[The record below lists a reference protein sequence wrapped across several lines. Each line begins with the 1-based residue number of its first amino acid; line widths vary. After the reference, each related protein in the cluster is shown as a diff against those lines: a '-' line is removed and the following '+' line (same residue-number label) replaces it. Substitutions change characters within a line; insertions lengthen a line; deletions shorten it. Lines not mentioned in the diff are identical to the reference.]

1 LRFQFLPSMRS
12 SMLKWL
18 VLSATMLIG
27 LIVIVQLYW
36 LTKVYSFEQKQ
47 FNTNVVKSLRG
58 VFEDLEMN
66 DDPSLSLQQL
76 IRNPANN
83 YYMFQADTLPE
94 RDSLIHYIRK
104 EFGDFDVLTDVK
116 LGAYN
121 SREKKYIYEEYIP
134 TVASGFNITPA
145 RGLPVFADRYDHILL
160 YFPHRSQYIL
170 GQMNFWIISSVAL
183 FLALIGLAISLF
195 YFYRQK
201 FLAEVQKDFVN
212 NFTHEFKTPL
222 AVIKIASDVLAQH
235 DIGQKPD
242 RLKRYASIIQN
253 QTTHLQ
259 NQVEKLLKSASAEN
273 KKFPIEKENIQP
285 ARLIEQA
292 LNKLQPLIEQKNAV
306 IELKVDKMETNIQA
320 DEGHLELAIINI
332 LENALKYSSTPH
344 IIVETGKEESD
355 YFISVKDNGI
365 GMEKKYHKNI
375 FKKFYRIPTG
385 NVHDVKGFGLGLN
398 FVKRIIDGHGGKIRV
413 NSLPGIGTEFRLLI
427 PFQG

>member
-1 LRFQFLPSMRS
+1 MRS

-18 VLSATMLIG
+18 VLSATVLIG

-66 DDPSLSLQQL
+66 DNPAQSLQQL
-76 IRNPANN
+76 IHNPAND
-83 YYMFQADTLPE
+83 YYLFKADTIPE
-94 RDSLIHYIRK
+94 QDSLTFYIRK
-104 EFGDFDVLTDVK
+104 EFADFDVLTDVK
-116 LGAYN
+116 LGAY
-121 SREKKYIYEEYIP
+121 SSSLKKYLYEDYIP
-134 TVASGFNITPA
+134 TAASGFNITTV
-145 RGLPVFADRYDHILL
+145 RGLPVYAQEYDHILL

-170 GQMNFWIISSVAL
+170 SEMNFWIISSVAL

-222 AVIKIASDVLAQH
+222 AVIKIASDVLAQN
-235 DIGQKPD
+235 DISQKPE

-273 KKFPIEKENIQP
+273 KKFPIDKETVQP
-285 ARLIEQA
+285 AKLIEQA
-292 LNKLQPLIEQKNAV
+292 LNKLQPLIEQKQALV
-306 IELKVDKMETNIQA
+306 ELKVENYETNIYA

-332 LENALKYSSTPH
+332 LENALKYSISPH

-365 GMEKKYHKNI
+365 GIEKKYLKNI
-375 FKKFYRIPTG
+375 FKKFYRVPTG
-385 NVHDVKGFGLGLN
+385 NIHDVKGFGLGLN
-398 FVKRIIDGHGGKIRV
+398 FVKRIIDGHDGKIRV
-413 NSLPGIGTEFRLLI
+413 HSLPGIGTEFRLLI
-427 PFQG
+427 PF

>member
-1 LRFQFLPSMRS
+1 
-12 SMLKWL
+12 MLKWL
-18 VLSATMLIG
+18 VLSAAVLIG

-47 FNTNVVKSLRG
+47 FNTNIVKSLRG

-66 DDPSLSLQQL
+66 DNPEQSLQQL
-76 IRNPANN
+76 IHNPAND
-83 YYMFQADTLPE
+83 YYLFKADTIPE
-94 RDSLIHYIRK
+94 QDSLTFYIRK

-116 LGAYN
+116 LGAY
-121 SREKKYIYEEYIP
+121 SSSSKKYVYEDYIP
-134 TVASGFNITPA
+134 TAASGFNITTA
-145 RGLPVFADRYDHILL
+145 RGLPVFTQEYDHILL

-170 GQMNFWIISSVAL
+170 SEMNFWIISSVAL

-222 AVIKIASDVLAQH
+222 AVIKIASDVLAQN
-235 DIGQKPD
+235 DISQKPE
-242 RLKRYASIIQN
+242 RLKRYSSIIQN

-273 KKFPIEKENIQP
+273 KKFPIEKENVQP

-292 LNKLQPLIEQKNAV
+292 LNKLQPLIEQKQALV
-306 IELKVDKMETNIQA
+306 ELKVENYDTNIHA

-332 LENALKYSSTPH
+332 LENALKYSIAPH
-344 IIVETGKEESD
+344 IIVEAGKEESE

-365 GMEKKYHKNI
+365 GIEKKYLKNI
-375 FKKFYRIPTG
+375 FKKFYRVPTG
-385 NVHDVKGFGLGLN
+385 NIHDVKGFGLGLN
-398 FVKRIIDGHGGKIRV
+398 FVKRIIDGHDGKIRV
-413 NSLPGIGTEFRLLI
+413 HSLPGIGTEFRLII
-427 PFQG
+427 PF

>member
-1 LRFQFLPSMRS
+1 
-12 SMLKWL
+12 MLKWL
-18 VLSATMLIG
+18 VLSAAVLIG

-47 FNTNVVKSLRG
+47 FNTNIVKSLRG

-66 DDPSLSLQQL
+66 DNPEQSLQQL
-76 IRNPANN
+76 IHNPAND
-83 YYMFQADTLPE
+83 YYLFKADTIPE
-94 RDSLIHYIRK
+94 QDSLTFYIRK

-116 LGAYN
+116 LGAY
-121 SREKKYIYEEYIP
+121 SSSLKKYVYEDYIP
-134 TVASGFNITPA
+134 TAASGFNITTA
-145 RGLPVFADRYDHILL
+145 RGLPVFAQEYDHILL

-170 GQMNFWIISSVAL
+170 SEMNFWIISSVAL

-222 AVIKIASDVLAQH
+222 AVIKIASDVLAQN
-235 DIGQKPD
+235 DISQKPE
-242 RLKRYASIIQN
+242 RLKRYSSIIQN

-273 KKFPIEKENIQP
+273 KKFPIEKENVQP
-285 ARLIEQA
+285 AKLIEQA
-292 LNKLQPLIEQKNAV
+292 LNKLQPLIEQKHALV
-306 IELKVDKMETNIQA
+306 ELKVENYETNIHA

-332 LENALKYSSTPH
+332 LENALKYSIAPH
-344 IIVETGKEESD
+344 IIVEAGKEESE

-365 GMEKKYHKNI
+365 GIEKKYLKNI
-375 FKKFYRIPTG
+375 FKKFYRVPTG
-385 NVHDVKGFGLGLN
+385 NIHDVKGFGLGLN
-398 FVKRIIDGHGGKIRV
+398 FVKRIIDGHDGKIRV
-413 NSLPGIGTEFRLLI
+413 HSLPGIGTEFRLII
-427 PFQG
+427 PF

>member
-1 LRFQFLPSMRS
+1 
-12 SMLKWL
+12 MLKWL
-18 VLSATMLIG
+18 VLSATVLIG

-47 FNTNVVKSLRG
+47 FNNNVVKSLRS

-66 DDPSLSLQQL
+66 DNPNQTLQQL
-76 IRNPANN
+76 IHNPADD
-83 YYMFQADTLPE
+83 YYLFKADTIPE
-94 RDSLIHYIRK
+94 QDSLTYYIRK
-104 EFGDFDVLTDVK
+104 EFTYFDVLTDVK
-116 LGAYN
+116 LGAF
-121 SREKKYIYEEYIP
+121 SSSSKKYVYEDYIP
-134 TVASGFNITPA
+134 TTASGFHVTPA
-145 RGLPVFADRYDHILL
+145 LGLPVYSQDYDHILL

-170 GQMNFWIISSVAL
+170 GEMNFWIISSVAL

-222 AVIKIASDVLAQH
+222 AVIRIASDVLAQN
-235 DIGQKPD
+235 DITEKPE
-242 RLKRYASIIQN
+242 RLKRYSSIIQN

-273 KKFPIEKENIQP
+273 KKFPIDKESVKP

-292 LNKLQPLIEQKNAV
+292 LNKLQPLIEQKKARV
-306 IELKVDKMETNIQA
+306 DLKVDNYETNIQA

-332 LENALKYSSTPH
+332 LENALKYSNAPH

-365 GMEKKYHKNI
+365 GIEKKYIKDI
-375 FKKFYRIPTG
+375 FKKFYRVPTG

-398 FVKRIIDGHGGKIRV
+398 FVKRIIDGHDGKIRV
-413 NSLPGIGTEFRLLI
+413 KSLPGIGTEFRLLI
-427 PFQG
+427 PF